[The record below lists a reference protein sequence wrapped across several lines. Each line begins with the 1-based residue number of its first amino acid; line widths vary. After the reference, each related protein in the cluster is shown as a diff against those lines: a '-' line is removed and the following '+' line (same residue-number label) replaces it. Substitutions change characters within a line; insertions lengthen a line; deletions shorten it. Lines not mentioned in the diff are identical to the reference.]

1 MKIVVIGA
9 GNMGGAIVKGLETSG
24 LDITIVTSNPEK
36 IETLQEK
43 YSFTTVIHQKTI
55 DISQAV
61 VILGVK
67 PQVYQSLSTS
77 GEAKAIISV
86 MAGVKSESLREKFN
100 TEYIIRSMPNVA
112 AAKGASMTTFTGDS
126 AFKEE
131 AKTILK
137 SIGQTLW
144 LEKESDIDVATALAG
159 SGPAYLYMVAE
170 ALADGA
176 VRMGLKRDVA
186 TVLTQGL
193 FNGVAKTLEDG
204 HPALLKDS
212 VISPAGTTAY
222 GYAQLE
228 ESGVRNAFIK
238 AIEAAA
244 KRAEALG

>member
-9 GNMGGAIVKGLETSG
+9 GNMGGAIVKGLESSG
-24 LDITIVTSNPEK
+24 HDITIVTSNPQK
-36 IETLQEK
+36 IESLSKE
-43 YSFTTVIHQKTI
+43 YSFTNVIHQTEI
-55 DISQAV
+55 NIENSV
-61 VILGVK
+61 VLLAVK
-67 PQVYQSLSTS
+67 PQVYKSLKTV
-77 GEAKAIISV
+77 GRAKALISV
-86 MAGVKSESLREKFN
+86 MAGVKVETLKAKFDC
-100 TEYIIRSMPNVA
+100 EAVVRAMPNVA
-112 AAKGASMTTFTGDS
+112 AAKAASMTTFTGDTT
-126 AFKEE
+126 FKDE
-131 AKTILK
+131 AETILN

-144 LEKESDIDVATALAG
+144 LDKESDIDVATALAG

-186 TVLTQGL
+186 SQLTQGL

-204 HPALLKDS
+204 HPGILKDS

-222 GYAQLE
+222 GYAKLE
-228 ESGVRNAFIK
+228 ENGVRTAFIQ